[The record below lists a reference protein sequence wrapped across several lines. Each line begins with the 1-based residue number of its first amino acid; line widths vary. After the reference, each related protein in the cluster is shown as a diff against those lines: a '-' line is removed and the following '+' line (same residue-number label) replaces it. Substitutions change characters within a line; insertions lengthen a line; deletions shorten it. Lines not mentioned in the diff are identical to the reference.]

1 MRYATW
7 ICISRKKVISP
18 PFLADALYA
27 AATKL
32 GMPEL
37 LPQNISPSDT
47 PHLGKFLESIDP
59 LNHSTT
65 ITDDTVFIMISI
77 EHGGDGHGSYEKD
90 TKFERIELGAD

>member
-1 MRYATW
+1 
-7 ICISRKKVISP
+7 
-18 PFLADALYA
+18 
-27 AATKL
+27 
-32 GMPEL
+32 MPKL
-37 LPQNISPSDT
+37 LPPGINPSDT
-47 PHLGKFLESIDP
+47 PNLGKFLESIDP